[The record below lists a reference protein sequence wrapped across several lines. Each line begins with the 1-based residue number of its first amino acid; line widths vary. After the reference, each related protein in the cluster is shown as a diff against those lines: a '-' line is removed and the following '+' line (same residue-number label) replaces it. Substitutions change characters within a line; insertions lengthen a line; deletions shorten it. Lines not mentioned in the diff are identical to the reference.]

1 MPTSSRSKSPGAKPG
16 EGGQLPGDKVTP
28 YIAKLRYSVPG
39 VTLISPPPHHDIY
52 SIEDLA
58 QLIFDLKQVNPKAM
72 ISVKLVSE
80 PGVGT
85 IATGVAKAY
94 ADLITIAGYD
104 GGTGRA
110 RSFGEICRLSVGA
123 RLGGNPAGAG
133 CQRSAS

>member
-1 MPTSSRSKSPGAKPG
+1 
-16 EGGQLPGDKVTP
+16 
-28 YIAKLRYSVPG
+28 
-39 VTLISPPPHHDIY
+39 
-52 SIEDLA
+52 
-58 QLIFDLKQVNPKAM
+58 M

-104 GGTGRA
+104 GGTGA
-110 RSFGEICRLSVGA
+110 SPLFGEICRLPVGA
-123 RLGGNPAGAG
+123 RPGGNPAGAG

>member
-1 MPTSSRSKSPGAKPG
+1 
-16 EGGQLPGDKVTP
+16 
-28 YIAKLRYSVPG
+28 
-39 VTLISPPPHHDIY
+39 
-52 SIEDLA
+52 
-58 QLIFDLKQVNPKAM
+58 M

-110 RSFGEICRLSVGA
+110 RSSVKYAGCPWE
-123 RLGGNPAGAG
+123 LGGGNPAGAG
-133 CQRSAS
+133 CQRSTS

>member
-1 MPTSSRSKSPGAKPG
+1 
-16 EGGQLPGDKVTP
+16 
-28 YIAKLRYSVPG
+28 
-39 VTLISPPPHHDIY
+39 
-52 SIEDLA
+52 
-58 QLIFDLKQVNPKAM
+58 M

-104 GGTGRA
+104 GGTGA
-110 RSFGEICRLSVGA
+110 SPLSSVKYAGCPWE
-123 RLGGNPAGAG
+123 LGLRGNPAGAG